1 MARKS
6 FCICGKLVIG
16 SVSNCSCKKRRR
28 VKSDVEIARN
38 KVLTT
43 TKWRNFRKGIIQRD
57 GAVCQ
62 RCLIKYNMITS
73 SNLEVHHIKPRI
85 NYPELTFERS
95 NCVTL
100 CKQCNTQLGKKEQ
113 LDFNYE
119 VKEIDFEFCL

>member
-6 FCICGKLVIG
+6 ICICGKIVEG
-16 SVSNCSCKKRRR
+16 SVSNCICKKRTR
-28 VKSDVEIARN
+28 VKTAAEIERN

-43 TKWRNFRKGIIQRD
+43 TNWRNFRKSIIQRD

-62 RCLIKYNMITS
+62 RCLIKYQMINS
-73 SNLEVHHIKPRI
+73 SSLEVHHVKPRI

-100 CKQCNTQLGKKEQ
+100 CKLCNTQLGKKEQ

-119 VKEIDFEFCL
+119 VKELYYEFHL